1 MSEPRLILDDV
12 LLADRGRLIAL
23 SKKCR
28 ELARAGK
35 SHDEADQRLVD
46 AQAAAREK
54 FAARMQRHAV
64 IASPTFDDAL
74 PIAERRKEIAALI
87 EKNQVVIL
95 CGETG
100 SGKTTQLPKICLE
113 LGRGI
118 HGMIGC
124 TQPRRIAARSLATRL
139 AHELKQSGTHAV
151 GYKIRFNDRTDD
163 TTFVKVMTD
172 GILLAETHSDH
183 ALWKYDTLIIDEAHE
198 RSLNID
204 FLLGYVK
211 QLAVK
216 RPELKIIITS
226 ATIDPQRFSKH
237 FASAVALAPLS
248 PFQLRSP
255 RFALPANG
263 SGEKTLPNATEIV
276 GAPIIEVSGRTYPV
290 EVRYRPEHFLDESD
304 DAVPIEDAVLKA
316 VDELFLDTSEGDV
329 LVFLPGEREIRDCD
343 EALRKHH
350 PAHTEILPLY
360 SRLSNAE
367 QDRVFQPSNRRRIVL
382 ATNVAETSLTV
393 PGIRYVVDTGVARIH
408 RYSPRSKINLL
419 QIEPISQA
427 SAKQRS
433 GRCGRVS
440 AGIAIRLYSEEDFN
454 ARLAFTTPEILR
466 TSLAD
471 VILRMKS
478 LGLGDVENFPFI
490 EPPSA
495 RMIEDGYR
503 QLFELG
509 AVDDNKALTTLGWK
523 LAKFPVDPAI
533 ARMLI
538 AAEREGALK
547 EVLII
552 ASALSVQDPR
562 NRPHDKQ
569 QEATLA
575 HEKFVH
581 PQSEFLSFVKLWEFY
596 EEASKHKKSHRKFDQ
611 MLHAQFLSPLRMRE
625 WRDVHAQLTEVCAG
639 AGMRMAAQKA
649 PHPNLAPQAREGAET
664 QRARGHNLPPPPAGE
679 GRGGGEPTA
688 PPQRSSQALR
698 TAPSGRIRPFAVTSP
713 QAGPLLLAPERSY
726 ESIHR
731 ALLTGLITNVGTK
744 GPEGDHYL
752 GTRSIKFQLPRQS
765 QQHAAQKSTRM
776 KWVMAFELTETTRVY
791 ARTVA
796 SIEPEWIEQLA
807 THLVTRTYFEPHW
820 ERKSGQVVAFEQVSL
835 YGLIIIARR
844 RVHYGAINAVEAREV
859 FIRQGLVAGEVDTQA
874 KFLRHNLNMIEDIED
889 IEAKARRQDV
899 LIDDDDMFALYD
911 AVIPADVVNMAG
923 FERWRKDIEKTN
935 PRALEF
941 SREQLMRRAAAEI
954 TFELFPTALKHRSAA
969 YPLGYRFEPAHI
981 MDGVTITLPV
991 SVLNQ
996 VNAARFDWLVMGML
1010 REKAAALFKTLPQR
1024 IRSQIVPVPETVSEF
1039 IAYIT
1044 QLDGMND
1051 LTKAEMPLTDA
1062 LATFL
1067 HREKGLEVSR
1077 DTWDP
1082 ARLPPHLNMNFR
1094 VIDGDGKELAMSR
1107 DFAAL
1112 KTQFADASRTVFS
1125 TLHKNR
1131 LERDGITRWDFA
1143 DLPETINF
1151 EKNGVRYDGFP
1162 ALVDRVDS
1170 VEIKIF
1176 DEALAAQHEH
1186 RRGLTRLFLL
1196 ELVEQAKFLERSIK
1210 FSPVAAFQYAHYFPE
1225 AKNHAQQ
1232 ALAHELVFAA
1242 FTGTFV
1248 DAQPTLIRTTATYA
1262 AARDAGK
1269 TKVIA
1274 AGGAL
1279 AKAIDEAFMAT
1290 ADARK
1295 LIEERYVKG
1304 WEHIGP
1310 DIDAQLRALFSKEF
1324 LRNTKAEQLLHY
1336 PRYLKAIVL
1345 RINKA
1350 KQGAMERDLEQY
1362 QAIRPLW
1369 QNARTVVSSL
1379 DPAVDEYRWMVE
1391 ELRVSLFAQELR
1403 TPMPVSV
1410 KRVAKVWDE
1419 LENNLRTT

>member
-1 MSEPRLILDDV
+1 MSSERIDFEQV
-12 LLADRGRLIAL
+12 LVADRGRLIAL
-23 SKKCR
+23 AKKR
-28 ELARAGK
+28 QDFVRLK
-35 SHDEADQRLVD
+35 KPHDQVDQQLET
-46 AQAAAREK
+46 ALNEARER
-54 FAARMQRHAV
+54 FLSRQQRHKSLAH
-64 IASPTFDDAL
+64 PTFDDAL
-74 PIAERRKEIAALI
+74 PIAERRAEIAALI
-87 EKNQVVIL
+87 QKNQIVIL

-118 HGMIGC
+118 RGMIGC
-124 TQPRRIAARSLATRL
+124 TQPRRIAARTLAARL
-139 AHELKQSGTHAV
+139 AHELKQTGTHAV

-172 GILLAETHSDH
+172 GILLAETHSDRG
-183 ALWKYDTLIIDEAHE
+183 LWKYDTLIIDEAHE

-216 RPELKIIITS
+216 RPDLKIIVTS

-237 FASAVALAPLS
+237 FDD
-248 PFQLRSP
+248 
-255 RFALPANG
+255 
-263 SGEKTLPNATEIV
+263 
-276 GAPIIEVSGRTYPV
+276 APIIEISGRTYPV

-304 DAVPIEDAVLKA
+304 DAVPVEDAVLKA
-316 VDELFLDTSEGDV
+316 VDEIFLATSEGDV

-367 QDRVFQPSNRRRIVL
+367 QDRVFQPSNHRRIVL

-393 PGIRYVVDTGVARIH
+393 PGIRYVIDTGVARIH

-454 ARLAFTTPEILR
+454 ARPAFTTPEILR

-478 LGLGDVENFPFI
+478 LGLGDVQDFPFI
-490 EPPSA
+490 EPPSP

-509 AVDDNKALTTLGWK
+509 AVDDNKGLTTLGWK
-523 LAKFPVDPAI
+523 LAKFPVDPAV

-538 AAEREGALK
+538 AAEHEDALK

-569 QEATLA
+569 QEAALA

-596 EEASKHKKSHRKFDQ
+596 EDAFKHKKSHRKFDQ
-611 MLHAQFLSPLRMRE
+611 MLHENFLSPLRMRE
-625 WRDVHAQLTEVCAG
+625 WRDVHAQLTEVCAA
-639 AGMRMAAQKA
+639 AGMRVAAQVA
-649 PHPNLAPQAREGAET
+649 TGPHPPLEGAPSIAPKGRSASAAHALRNPRLTPQAREGAKA
-664 QRARGHNLPPPPAGE
+664 QQARGRNLSPPLAGE
-679 GRGGGEPTA
+679 GRGGGVPA
-688 PPQRSSQALR
+688 K
-698 TAPSGRIRPFAVTSP
+698 
-713 QAGPLLLAPERSY
+713 Y
-726 ESIHR
+726 ENLHR

-744 GPEGDHYL
+744 GIEGDHYL
-752 GTRSIKFQLPRQS
+752 GTRAIKFQLPRQS
-765 QQHAAQKSTRM
+765 QQHAAQKATRM

-807 THLVTRTYFEPHW
+807 PHLVTRTYFEPHW
-820 ERKSGQVVAFEQVSL
+820 ERKSGQVVAFEQVAL
-835 YGLIIIARR
+835 YGLIITARR

-859 FIRQGLVAGEVDTQA
+859 FIRQGLVAGEVDTHG
-874 KFLRHNLNMIEDIED
+874 KFLRHNLNLIEDIED

-923 FERWRKDIEKTN
+923 FERWRKDTEKNN
-935 PRALEF
+935 PQVLLF
-941 SREQLMRRAAAEI
+941 TREQLMRRAASEI
-954 TFELFPTALKHRSAA
+954 TFELYPKALKHRSAA
-969 YPLGYRFEPAHI
+969 YPLAYRFEPAHI

-1024 IRSQIVPVPETVSEF
+1024 LRSQIVPVPDTVSEF
-1039 IAYIT
+1039 ISYLAK
-1044 QLDGMND
+1044 QEGMSD
-1051 LTKAEMPLTDA
+1051 LSTAEVPLTDA

-1077 DTWDP
+1077 ESWDP

-1094 VIDGDGKELAMSR
+1094 VVDGDGKELAMAR

-1112 KTQFADASRTVFS
+1112 KLRFADASRTVFS

-1131 LERDGITRWDFA
+1131 LEREGITRWDIG

-1151 EKNGVRYDGFP
+1151 EKASVRYDGFP
-1162 ALVDRVDS
+1162 ALVDNIDS

-1176 DEALAAQHEH
+1176 DEALAAQYQH

-1196 ELVEQAKFLERSIK
+1196 ELVEQAKFLERSVK

-1232 ALAHELVFAA
+1232 ALAHELVSAA

-1248 DAQPTLIRTTATYA
+1248 DSQPALIRTAAAYA

-1269 TKVIA
+1269 NKVMVL
-1274 AGGAL
+1274 GTSL
-1279 AKAIDEAFMAT
+1279 AKAVDEALTLT
-1290 ADARK
+1290 AEARK
-1295 LIEERYVKG
+1295 LLEERYVKG

-1310 DIDAQLRALFSKEF
+1310 DIEGQLRTLFGKQF
-1324 LRNTKAEQLLHY
+1324 LRDTNVEQLLHY

-1345 RINKA
+1345 RLNKA
-1350 KQGAMERDLEQY
+1350 RQGAMERDLEQH
-1362 QAIRPLW
+1362 QSIRPLW
-1369 QNARTVVSSL
+1369 QNALSVAGSL
-1379 DPAVDEYRWMVE
+1379 DPKDIEYRWMVE
-1391 ELRVSLFAQELR
+1391 ELRVSLYAQELR
-1403 TPMPVSV
+1403 TPLPVSI
-1410 KRVAKVWDE
+1410 KRVSKAWDE
-1419 LENNLRTT
+1419 LDK

>member
-1 MSEPRLILDDV
+1 MSKPRLILDAV
-12 LLADRGRLIAL
+12 LMADRGRLIAL
-23 SKKCR
+23 SKKCDD
-28 ELARAGK
+28 LARAGK
-35 SHDEADQRLVD
+35 AHDETAQRLVD
-46 AQAAAREK
+46 AMTTARERY
-54 FAARMQRHAV
+54 AVRIRRHTL
-64 IASPTFDDAL
+64 IAKPIFDDAL
-74 PIAERRKEIAALI
+74 PIAARRKEIADLI
-87 EKNQVVIL
+87 QKNQVVIL

-163 TTFVKVMTD
+163 TTLVKVMTD
-172 GILLAETHSDH
+172 GILLAETHNDH
-183 ALWKYDTLIIDEAHE
+183 GLWKYDTLIIDEAHE

-237 FASAVALAPLS
+237 FALS
-248 PFQLRSP
+248 PVG
-255 RFALPANG
+255 ANG
-263 SGEKTLPNATEIV
+263 EMV

-316 VDELFLDTSEGDV
+316 VDELFLDTREGDV

-393 PGIRYVVDTGVARIH
+393 PGIRYVIDTGVARIH

-454 ARLAFTTPEILR
+454 ARPAFTTPEILR

-478 LGLGDVENFPFI
+478 LGLGDVQEFPFI
-490 EPPSA
+490 EPPSS

-509 AVDDNKALTTLGWK
+509 AVDNNKGLTTLGWK

-569 QEATLA
+569 QEAAIA
-575 HEKFVH
+575 HEKFAH

-639 AGMRMAAQKA
+639 AGMRMAAQKP
-649 PHPNLAPQAREGAET
+649 PHPNLPPQAREGAET
-664 QRARGHNLPPPPAGE
+664 QRARRHNLPPPPAGE
-679 GRGGGEPTA
+679 GRGGGVPTK
-688 PPQRSSQALR
+688 
-698 TAPSGRIRPFAVTSP
+698 
-713 QAGPLLLAPERSY
+713 Y
-726 ESIHR
+726 ENIHR
-731 ALLTGLITNVGTK
+731 ALLTGVIINVGTK
-744 GPEGDHYL
+744 GPEGEHYL
-752 GTRSIKFQLPRQS
+752 GTRNIKFQLPRQS
-765 QQHAAQKSTRM
+765 QQHAAQKATRM
-776 KWVMAFELTETTRVY
+776 KWLMAFELTETTRVY

-796 SIEPEWIEQLA
+796 SIEPEWIEELGG
-807 THLVTRTYFEPHW
+807 HLVTRTYFEPHW

-835 YGLIIIARR
+835 YGLIIIGRR

-859 FIRQGLVAGEVDTQA
+859 FIRQGLVAGEVDTHG
-874 KFLRHNLNMIEDIED
+874 KFLLHNLNMIEDIED
-889 IEAKARRQDV
+889 IEARARRQDV

-923 FERWRKDIEKTN
+923 FERWRKVVEKTS
-935 PRALEF
+935 PHTLQF
-941 SREQLMRRAAAEI
+941 SRVQLMRRAAAEI
-954 TFELFPTALKHRSAA
+954 TFELFPKTLIHRSAA
-969 YPLGYRFEPAHI
+969 YPLTYRFEPTHI
-981 MDGVTITLPV
+981 MDGVTVTLPV

-1039 IAYIT
+1039 IAHIT
-1044 QLDGMND
+1044 PQDGMND
-1051 LTKAEMPLTDA
+1051 LTKAEVPLADA

-1067 HREKGLEVSR
+1067 HRAKGLEVAR

-1094 VIDGDGKELAMSR
+1094 VVDADGKELAMSR

-1162 ALVDRVDS
+1162 ALVDNVDS

-1176 DEALAAQHEH
+1176 DEALVAAHQH
-1186 RRGLTRLFLL
+1186 RRGLARIFLL
-1196 ELVEQAKFLERSIK
+1196 ELADQAKFLERSMK

-1225 AKNHAQQ
+1225 AKNHTQQ

-1248 DAQPTLIRTTATYA
+1248 DAQANAIRTAAAYA
-1262 AARDAGK
+1262 AARGAGK
-1269 TKVIA
+1269 NNVMALGT
-1274 AGGAL
+1274 AL
-1279 AKAIDEAFMAT
+1279 AKAMDETLTAT

-1295 LIEERYVKG
+1295 LLEQRYLKG

-1310 DIDAQLRALFSKEF
+1310 DIDGQLRTLFSKEF
-1324 LRNTKAEQLLHY
+1324 LRDTSIEQLLHY

-1350 KQGAMERDLEQY
+1350 RQGAMERDLEQY

-1369 QNARTVVSSL
+1369 QNALSVAASL
-1379 DPAVDEYRWMVE
+1379 DPDVDQYRWMVE

-1410 KRVAKVWDE
+1410 KRVAKVWDQ
-1419 LENNLRTT
+1419 LENNLRTI

>member
-1 MSEPRLILDDV
+1 MSEPQLILDDV

-23 SKKCR
+23 SRKCR
-28 ELARAGK
+28 QLAHAAK
-35 SHDEADQRLVD
+35 AHDDMDRQLDQAL
-46 AQAAAREK
+46 AAAR
-54 FAARMQRHAV
+54 ARYAERLQRHAI
-64 IASPTFDDAL
+64 IATPTFDDAL
-74 PIAERRKEIAALI
+74 PIAERRQEIAGLI
-87 EKNQVVIL
+87 QRHQVVIL

-124 TQPRRIAARSLATRL
+124 TQPRRIAARSVATRL

-163 TTFVKVMTD
+163 STFVKVMTD
-172 GILLAETHSDH
+172 GILLAETHRDRG
-183 ALWKYDTLIIDEAHE
+183 LWKYDTLIIDEAHE

-211 QLAVK
+211 QLAAK
-216 RPELKIIITS
+216 RADLKVIITS
-226 ATIDPQRFSKH
+226 ATIDPQRFSTH
-237 FASAVALAPLS
+237 FD
-248 PFQLRSP
+248 
-255 RFALPANG
+255 
-263 SGEKTLPNATEIV
+263 
-276 GAPIIEVSGRTYPV
+276 GAPIIEISGRTYPV

-316 VDELFLDTSEGDV
+316 VDELFLATTEGDV

-350 PAHTEILPLY
+350 PAHTEVLPLY

-367 QDRVFQPSNRRRIVL
+367 QDRVFQPSDRRRIVL

-393 PGIRYVVDTGVARIH
+393 PGIRYVIDTGVARIH

-440 AGIAIRLYSEEDFN
+440 AGIALRLYSEDDFN
-454 ARLAFTTPEILR
+454 ARPAFTTPEILR

-478 LGLGDVENFPFI
+478 LGLGDVQDFPFL
-490 EPPSA
+490 EPPSS

-509 AVDDNKALTTLGWK
+509 AVDDDRGLTTLGWK
-523 LAKFPVDPAI
+523 LARFPVDPAI

-538 AAEREGALK
+538 AAEKEGALK

-552 ASALSVQDPR
+552 AAALSVQDPR

-569 QEATLA
+569 QEAALA

-596 EEASKHKKSHRKFDQ
+596 EEAFKHKKSHRKFDQ
-611 MLHAQFLSPLRMRE
+611 MLHEQFLSPLRLRE
-625 WRDVHAQLTEVCAG
+625 WRDVHAQLTEVCAA
-639 AGMRMAAQKA
+639 AGMHGAAQVIAA
-649 PHPNLAPQAREGAET
+649 PHPG
-664 QRARGHNLPPPPAGE
+664 RAPPAGE
-679 GRGGGEPTA
+679 GAPARNVRGRNNSPLLAAESAKSPSARNQKLPPPRAAEGGGA
-688 PPQRSSQALR
+688 AARC
-698 TAPSGRIRPFAVTSP
+698 
-713 QAGPLLLAPERSY
+713 Y
-726 ESIHR
+726 ENIHR

-752 GTRSIKFQLPRQS
+752 GTRSLKFQLPRQS
-765 QQHAAQKSTRM
+765 QQHAAQKATRM

-796 SIEPEWIEQLA
+796 SIEPEWIEQLGG
-807 THLVTRTYFEPHW
+807 HLVTRTYFEPHW
-820 ERKSGQVVAFEQVSL
+820 ERKSGQVVAFEQVAL
-835 YGLIIIARR
+835 YGLIITARR

-859 FIRQGLVAGEVDTQA
+859 FIRQGLVAGEVDTFG
-874 KFLRHNLNMIEDIED
+874 KFLRHNLNLIEDIED

-923 FERWRKDIEKTN
+923 FERWRKDIEKHN
-935 PRALEF
+935 PHALEF

-954 TFELFPTALKHRSAA
+954 TFELFPATLKHRSAA
-969 YPLGYRFEPAHI
+969 YPLAYRFEPAHI

-1024 IRSQIVPVPETVSEF
+1024 LRSQIVPVPETVSEF
-1039 IAYIT
+1039 IACLAR
-1044 QLDGMND
+1044 QEGMND
-1051 LTKAEMPLTDA
+1051 LAKAETPLIDA

-1067 HREKGLEVSR
+1067 HREKGLVTPREC
-1077 DTWDP
+1077 WDP
-1082 ARLPPHLNMNFR
+1082 VRLPPHLNMNFR
-1094 VIDGDGKELAMSR
+1094 VVDADGKELAMSR

-1131 LERDGITRWDFA
+1131 LERDGITRWDIG

-1151 EKNGVRYDGFP
+1151 EKDGVRYDGFP
-1162 ALVDRVDS
+1162 ALLDNVDS
-1170 VEIKIF
+1170 VGIKIF
-1176 DEALAAQHEH
+1176 DEALIASHQH
-1186 RRGLTRLFLL
+1186 RRGLNRIFLL
-1196 ELVEQAKFLERSIK
+1196 ELQDQAKFLERSLK

-1225 AKNHAQQ
+1225 AKNHVQQ

-1242 FTGTFV
+1242 FTGAFV
-1248 DAQPTLIRTTATYA
+1248 DAQPALIRTA
-1262 AARDAGK
+1262 ADFVMARAAGK
-1269 TKVIA
+1269 NKVMA
-1274 AGGAL
+1274 LGTAL
-1279 AKAIDEAFMAT
+1279 AKAMDEALTLA
-1290 ADARK
+1290 AEARK
-1295 LIEERYVKG
+1295 LLEERYVKG

-1310 DIDAQLRALFSKEF
+1310 DIEGQLRALFGKEF
-1324 LRNTKAEQLLHY
+1324 LRDTHAEQLLHY

-1350 KQGAMERDLEQY
+1350 RQGAMERDLEQHR
-1362 QAIRPLW
+1362 AIRPLW
-1369 QNARTVVSSL
+1369 QNTLSIAASL
-1379 DPAVDEYRWMVE
+1379 DPNATAYRWMVE

-1403 TPMPVSV
+1403 TPMPVSI
-1410 KRVAKVWDE
+1410 KRAGKAWEE
-1419 LENNLRTT
+1419 LEKQK